1 MSIRTRFER
10 ALSLVALTVA
20 RGALAQDAAAQ
31 DAPQA
36 SQEATADDP
45 AIAAYRERFKMG
57 LERYKAGDVAQ
68 AIQYW
73 EPLYRDLGQ
82 QKGYRVAYDLAR
94 AYETFGDA
102 TRAAERFVA
111 FVDET
116 NMRRSSGVAID
127 ELVAKE
133 ALDATERLESLK
145 RNRARI
151 SVPATTPPSSVAVD
165 ATEPRL
171 AGFVAYVVAGAHTVV
186 FDPGSDDMQKRDV
199 TVANGEEVQVTMDTP
214 AAPPPLPPPPSANRL
229 ETTHPFTSAWIVF
242 AGGATLA
249 SSVLPYLAYS
259 HSNDLRARYSP
270 PHAATTSEQSDYSL
284 SRSLA
289 YASWAAPIALG
300 LFTAALATVY
310 FAKTKTVWVPV
321 LTEKQAGFSI
331 VGAF

>member
-1 MSIRTRFER
+1 MSIRTRSEL
-10 ALSLVALTVA
+10 ALCLAALMVALP
-20 RGALAQDAAAQ
+20 ALAQDAPLPQQ
-31 DAPQA
+31 DHT
-36 SQEATADDP
+36 EDDP

-73 EPLYRDLGQ
+73 EPLYRDLGP

-102 TRAAERFVA
+102 TRAAERFVV

-116 NMRRSSGVAID
+116 SARRSKGETID
-127 ELVAKE
+127 ELVEKE
-133 ALDATERLESLK
+133 AEDATQRLESLK
-145 RNRARI
+145 KNRARI

-171 AGFVAYVVAGAHTVV
+171 AGFVAYVVGGAHTVV
-186 FDPGSDDMQKRDV
+186 FDPGSNDMQRKEV
-199 TVANGEEVQVTMDTP
+199 SVANGEEIQVTKDSP
-214 AAPPPLPPPPSANRL
+214 AAPPPPPPLPVVTRP
-229 ETTHPFTSAWIVF
+229 ETTHPFSPAWIFV

-249 SSVLPYLAYS
+249 SGVIPYLTYS
-259 HSNDLRARYSP
+259 HANDLRDRFSP
-270 PHAATTSEQSDYSL
+270 PHAATASEQSDYS
-284 SRSLA
+284 SARALA
-289 YASWAAPIALG
+289 YGSWALPIALG
-300 LFTAALATVY
+300 LFTTALATVY